1 MACKNGEGDASE
13 QKGIT
18 FGITNW
24 EMLLCTYPRS
34 SEYIKET
41 EMENRDTKQT
51 MDNAANEAEKDLEN
65 VPNDILLPTAKWVKK
80 WYLKAGYKRLG
91 RILVNIAGKLDK

>member
-1 MACKNGEGDASE
+1 
-13 QKGIT
+13 
-18 FGITNW
+18 
-24 EMLLCTYPRS
+24 
-34 SEYIKET
+34 
-41 EMENRDTKQT
+41 